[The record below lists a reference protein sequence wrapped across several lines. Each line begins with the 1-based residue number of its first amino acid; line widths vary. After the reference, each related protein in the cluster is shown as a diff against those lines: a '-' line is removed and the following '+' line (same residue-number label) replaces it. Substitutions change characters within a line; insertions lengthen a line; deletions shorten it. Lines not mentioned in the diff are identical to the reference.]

1 MAIKTTNTTFNI
13 NIPSINLEDG
23 ESIIFKLQCEN
34 SSVTNFTASIAQGS
48 LKISSLAAS
57 TGYTTT
63 NIPFFNSASIAL
75 SSNTNEIILSSGI
88 SGFHGGDYIFVPNPL
103 GGTENGI
110 ERYAESLT
118 GYAPTITVSENS
130 VILIL
135 NILRNNCYKKY
146 Y

>member
-57 TGYTTT
+57 TGYT
-63 NIPFFNSASIAL
+63 
-75 SSNTNEIILSSGI
+75 
-88 SGFHGGDYIFVPNPL
+88 
-103 GGTENGI
+103 
-110 ERYAESLT
+110 
-118 GYAPTITVSENS
+118 
-130 VILIL
+130 
-135 NILRNNCYKKY
+135 
-146 Y
+146 